1 MSVNI
6 HGKEYITVSERVNM
20 AHKDLKAISITSEVV
35 PSDTMVIVKAT
46 VTTPKGIF
54 TGMSAA
60 NPTKMI
66 EKQSPY
72 EVAETSAIGR
82 ALGFA
87 GYGIAEG
94 IATADEVKKVD
105 PDWIDSEPAQ
115 TRVSAGTTK
124 NCVKCGLPVTPAE
137 ASYSLKFFKQELC
150 RTCQTEQKGKT
161 WTTKKLTT
169 E

>member
-6 HGKEYITVSERVNM
+6 HGKEYITVSERVMM
-20 AHKDLKAISITSEVV
+20 AHKDLKEISITTEVV
-35 PSDTMVIVKAT
+35 PSDTMIIVKAT

-87 GYGIAEG
+87 GYGIVDG
-94 IATADEVKKVD
+94 IATADEIKKVEAD
-105 PDWIDSEPAQ
+105 PEWMEKDPANA
-115 TRVSAGTTK
+115 RVSAGATK
-124 NCVKCGLPVTPAE
+124 NCVTCGKAITPAE
-137 ASYSLKFFKQELC
+137 ASYSLKFYKEELC
-150 RTCQTEQKGKT
+150 RTCQTNKSGKT
-161 WTTKKLTT
+161 WTHKTL
-169 E
+169 